1 MQEGLSKSL
10 PKGHAQAV
18 VKTGNLVINLHT
30 KAVTINGARVHVT
43 GKKYEILKLLSL
55 HKGVPLTREMLLDHL
70 YRGRNEPVIKI
81 IEVFMCKLRKMLF
94 NASGGKNYIET
105 IWRRGY
111 MLRDPRGK

>member
-55 HKGVPLTREMLLDHL
+55 HKGVPLT
-70 YRGRNEPVIKI
+70 
-81 IEVFMCKLRKMLF
+81 
-94 NASGGKNYIET
+94 GKCC
-105 IWRRGY
+105 
-111 MLRDPRGK
+111 